1 MGRKFLIGVVCA
13 VAVTASLAASAY
25 AGNATT
31 LTDPVTKDTL
41 ILLTHD
47 KGTYVKHANG
57 LAGYIVVRPGDSA
70 PPKDISA
77 QHEYYVRVY
86 EMRGYVKIK

>member
-1 MGRKFLIGVVCA
+1 MRRRFLTGVACA
-13 VAVTASLAASAY
+13 VAATASVATSAY

-41 ILLTHD
+41 LLLTHD

-57 LAGYIVVRPGDSA
+57 LAGYIVMRPEGSA
-70 PPKDISA
+70 APKDTAA
-77 QHEYYVRVY
+77 QHAYFVRVY